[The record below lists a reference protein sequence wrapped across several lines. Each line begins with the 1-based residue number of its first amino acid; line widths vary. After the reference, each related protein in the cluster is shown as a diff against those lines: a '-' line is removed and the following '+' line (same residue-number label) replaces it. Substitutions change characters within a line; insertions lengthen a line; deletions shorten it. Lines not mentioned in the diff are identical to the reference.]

1 MNGIMQTPDEV
12 LAALPKPVLNLV
24 SRISLLPD
32 DWLVVCA
39 GFEDRS
45 IAILESAASEGKPFN
60 VMLINYAPFV
70 TENKS
75 ETIRALCRGA
85 RARVSELTYNRQEPC
100 GFGEIL
106 TERIR
111 TSGARIFVDIS
122 GMSRLLIVQ
131 VLVAL
136 RKHPER
142 FDNCFVAYTEAANY
156 PPNEEEAALQLA
168 KSESDPSFSIFF
180 LSSGVY
186 EVTLV
191 PELSSYASTG
201 VQTRLI
207 AFPSLDAHQLTAL
220 RAELQ
225 PSRLSLIEGVPPG
238 THNQWRKK
246 IIAEVNQL
254 NEIPNA
260 EKYSV
265 STLYY
270 QDTLAALVK
279 IYGEHALYERL
290 LVSPTGS
297 KMQAVAV
304 GLARSF
310 LEDVQIV
317 YPTPRDFLKPG
328 KYTEGI
334 GPMHLLSLEPF
345 SARQLLGLG

>member
-1 MNGIMQTPDEV
+1 MNSIIQTPDEI
-12 LAALPKPVLNLV
+12 LAALHKPNLELV
-24 SRISLLPD
+24 SRIGLVSD

-45 IAILESAASEGKPFN
+45 IAILEKAASEGKYFN
-60 VMLINYAPFV
+60 VMLINYAPFIA
-70 TENKS
+70 ENKS
-75 ETIRALCRGA
+75 EAIRALCRGT
-85 RARVSELTYNRQEPC
+85 RIRISELTYDRQEPS
-100 GFGEIL
+100 GFGDIL
-106 TERIR
+106 TQKIR

-122 GMSRLLIVQ
+122 GMSRLLTVQ

-136 RKHPER
+136 RRHPER
-142 FDNCFVAYTEAANY
+142 FDNCFVTYTEAASY
-156 PPNEEEAALQLA
+156 PPNEEEAALKLA
-168 KSESDPSFSIFF
+168 RSESDPSFSIFF

-186 EVTLV
+186 EVTLI
-191 PELSSYASTG
+191 PELSSYASAG

-225 PSRLSLIEGVPPG
+225 PSRLSLIEGIPPG
-238 THNQWRKK
+238 SHNQWRKK

-254 NEIPNA
+254 GEIQNA

-265 STLYY
+265 STLNY
-270 QDTLAALVK
+270 QDTLMDLLK
-279 IYGEHALYERL
+279 IYGEHAFYERL

-304 GLARSF
+304 GIVRSF
-310 LEDVQIV
+310 LEDIQIV

-328 KYTEGI
+328 KYTQGI
-334 GPMHLLSLEPF
+334 GLMHLLSLQPF
-345 SARQLLGLG
+345 SAR

>member
-1 MNGIMQTPDEV
+1 MNSIIQTPDEI
-12 LAALPKPVLNLV
+12 LAALPKPKLELV

-45 IAILESAASEGKPFN
+45 IAILESAASEGKSFN
-60 VMLINYAPFV
+60 VMLINYSPFI

-75 ETIRALCRGA
+75 EAIRALCRGTKI
-85 RARVSELTYNRQEPC
+85 RISELTYNRQEPG
-100 GFGEIL
+100 GFGDIL
-106 TERIR
+106 TEKIR

-142 FDNCFVAYTEAANY
+142 FDNCFVTYTEAASY
-156 PPNEEEAALQLA
+156 PPNEKEAALKLA

-186 EVTLV
+186 EVTLI
-191 PELSSYASTG
+191 PELSSYASAG

-246 IIAEVNQL
+246 IIAEANQL
-254 NEIPNA
+254 DEIQNA
-260 EKYSV
+260 ENYSV
-265 STLYY
+265 SSLAY
-270 QDTLAALVK
+270 QDTLMGLLK

-304 GLARSF
+304 GIVRSF
-310 LEDVQIV
+310 LEDIQIV
-317 YPTPRDFLKPG
+317 YPTPRDFLKPE

-334 GPMHLLSLEPF
+334 GQMHLLSLEPF
-345 SARQLLGLG
+345 SAR